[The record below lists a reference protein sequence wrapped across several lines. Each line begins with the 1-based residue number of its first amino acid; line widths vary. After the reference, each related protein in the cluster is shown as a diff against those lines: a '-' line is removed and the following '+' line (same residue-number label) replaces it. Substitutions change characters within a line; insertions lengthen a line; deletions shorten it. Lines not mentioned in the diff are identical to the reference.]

1 MRISGGIFMTDFQTG
16 VIALLRCAV
25 TGAGTK
31 LPDGFSI
38 EEAER
43 FAVKQNITTLVY
55 EGAVLCGIST
65 REPAMQRMFQRYI
78 QLMMHSERQIREF
91 ERVFHAFDE
100 NGIDYLPLKGCTM
113 KKHYPKPELRYMGDA
128 DILIR
133 SEQYDRIQTVMEK
146 LGFERGLENDY
157 EYHWR
162 NPGLNVELH
171 KSLVSSANGLF
182 YDYWKDVWNRAQNPA
197 GTRFL
202 LSSEDDLLFQLT
214 HFAKHYRKSGIG
226 VRYLLDLWV
235 FLKTHPNLDEAYL
248 ERELSRLNLSEFN
261 HNIQNLIYAWFE
273 DGETTEKTDFMTD
286 YLFSGNSW
294 GSWKNTQIYNVS
306 IKKKSN
312 AHGKFSFLISK
323 LFPPLTTMIFQY
335 PVLKKIP
342 VLLPVFWIIRLG
354 NYWIRNP
361 QNRKKATY
369 IMTKVSDEMVNMRK
383 DHMQYVGLSFEDEQ
397 KV

>member
-1 MRISGGIFMTDFQTG
+1 MTDFQTG
-16 VIALLRCAV
+16 IIALLKCAI
-25 TGAGTK
+25 TEAGTQ

-38 EEAER
+38 EEAES
-43 FAVKQNITTLVY
+43 FAVKQNIITLVY
-55 EGAVLCGIST
+55 EGAVLCGISPKET
-65 REPAMQRMFQRYI
+65 AMQRLFQRYV
-78 QLMMHSERQIREF
+78 QLMIHSERQLMEV
-91 ERVFHAFDE
+91 ERIFKAFDE

-171 KSLVSSANGLF
+171 KSLVSSANGFF

-202 LSSEDDLLFQLT
+202 LSSEDDLLFQLI

-248 ERELSRLNLSEFN
+248 EQELSRLNLSAFY
-261 HNIQNLIYAWFE
+261 QNVRDLMCAWFE
-273 DGETTEKTDFMTD
+273 DGEPTGKIDFITD

-294 GSWKNTQIYNVS
+294 GSWKNTQVYNVCAKNGSNS
-306 IKKKSN
+306 I
-312 AHGKFSFLISK
+312 GKISFLVSK
-323 LFPPLTTMIFQY
+323 LFPPLTTMRFQY
-335 PVLKKIP
+335 PLLKKMP
-342 VLLPVFWIIRLG
+342 VLLPVFWILRLEK
-354 NYWIRNP
+354 YWIRNP
-361 QNRKKATY
+361 KNRKKTMY
-369 IMTKVSDEMVNMRK
+369 IMTNVSDEMVNRQQE
-383 DHMQYVGLSFEDEQ
+383 HMKYVGLSFQE
-397 KV
+397 